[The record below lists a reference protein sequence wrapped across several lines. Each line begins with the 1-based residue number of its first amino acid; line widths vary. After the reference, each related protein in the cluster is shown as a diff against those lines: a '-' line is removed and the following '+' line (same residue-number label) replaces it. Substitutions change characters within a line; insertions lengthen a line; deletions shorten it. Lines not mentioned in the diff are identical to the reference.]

1 MLNSQNARFFYT
13 HKRGETYGDI
23 QDSIGVDEQ
32 TQRFAIS
39 DGVTNSFIP
48 QVLSR
53 ILTNAF
59 VSSGI
64 AGFPPLNLHEL
75 FTIERGAYLNSLDE
89 DQRFLQEM
97 VEEEFKD
104 AAATFVGVEISD
116 NLIKWIVIGDS
127 CLFILPDNGSLSC
140 YCSNESHADN
150 EDKIHVVFDSH
161 PAQILSNGQ
170 TKGKI
175 VQGELEFAPYW
186 IILASDAMSAWIV
199 EAYNNKCNPALLL
212 SEISD
217 NEDFERFVD
226 QEYKEGR
233 LKSDDESVV
242 LVRLNKQQGLNEPE
256 YNDTSPAPCE
266 DTCPGK
272 ESCITEEHIVPF
284 SHVDCEEEH
293 SSLSPNEQSED
304 SNKITLSSEIRESPT
319 IPMSNDNG
327 RVQND
332 VEQVYAEESITSL
345 PKERHRVF
353 GVFAQL
359 IKSVSQVFSDN
370 SDDKE
375 DS

>member
-13 HKRGETYGDI
+13 HKRGETYSDI

-48 QVLSR
+48 QVLSK

-64 AGFPPLNLHEL
+64 AGFPPPNLHEL

-150 EDKIHVVFDSH
+150 ENKIHVVFDSH
-161 PAQILSNGQ
+161 PARILSNGQ
-170 TKGKI
+170 TKGRI
-175 VQGELEFAPYW
+175 VQGKLEFAPCW

-199 EAYNNKCNPALLL
+199 EAYNNKRNPASLL
-212 SEISD
+212 SELSD

-226 QEYKEGR
+226 KEYKEGR

-242 LVRLNKQQGLNEPE
+242 LVRLNGQQGLNEPG
-256 YNDTSPAPCE
+256 YNDTMPAPCE
-266 DTCPGK
+266 DTYPGK
-272 ESCITEEHIVPF
+272 DSRIIEEHDVPCT
-284 SHVDCEEEH
+284 HVNCEEENL
-293 SSLSPNEQSED
+293 SISPNEQSED
-304 SNKITLSSEIRESPT
+304 PNKTTLSSEIHESSAIPT
-319 IPMSNDNG
+319 SNDYG

-332 VEQVYAEESITSL
+332 VEQVYADRL
-345 PKERHRVF
+345 PKERHHVF
-353 GVFAQL
+353 RVFAQL

-370 SDDKE
+370 SNDKE